1 MPGVRPWGLLLLL
14 LMSPLARAQDAH
26 YWTRQFGNRAWLLGG
41 AFIANPGDISAVY
54 YNPGALA
61 LLRTPELELTGTVF
75 ESTRLSVQN
84 GLGNGEGLTESRVDV
99 LPSLIAGSLRWGFL
113 GRSRLAYSLL
123 TRQGFIASLESR
135 EQGTGTDLGGVPGMD
150 QLAADVRLDQ
160 DVGEYWA
167 GLTWSF
173 PLGRHVGVGVS
184 PFVAVRDQETNI
196 QVLAQGSGPGG
207 SALLSTLGRDFHLR
221 HVRLLAKVG
230 VSYQRES
237 MSAGLTVTTPSVALW
252 GEGESSFERAVL
264 ERGFGL
270 SSTPASAFDFQEGL
284 AARFQS
290 SWAVALGVSGTLG
303 GTSVYLAAE
312 GFARVKPFTLVDAA
326 SFSPRDSQ
334 EVIDPDVDFALAP
347 LVNVALGVEQ
357 RLGSRLRA
365 YVSAHTDFSGVTA
378 TSRMNALLA
387 GWDLYHVATG
397 LHFTVGRARFTV
409 GGNVAWGQE
418 VTERL
423 ADALQRAGLQPLSP
437 SQKVRFLQL
446 SVIIGASFALAQQ
459 DESPDEDA
467 GDEAPSMR

>member
-14 LMSPLARAQDAH
+14 LVSPLARAQDAH

-41 AFIANPGDISAVY
+41 AFISNPGDISAVY

-75 ESTRLSVQN
+75 ESTSVTVQN
-84 GLGNGEGLTESRVDV
+84 GQGNGQGLTESRLDV

-113 GRSRLAYSLL
+113 GKSRLAYSLL
-123 TRQGFIASLESR
+123 TRQGFTASLESH
-135 EQGTGTDLGGVPGMD
+135 EQGTGMNLGGVPGMD

-173 PLGRHVGVGVS
+173 PLGKHVGVGVS
-184 PFVAVRDQETNI
+184 PFAAVRDQETNI
-196 QVLAQGSGPGG
+196 QVLAQGSGSGG

-221 HVRLLAKVG
+221 HVRLLAKLG
-230 VSYQRES
+230 VSYQREHL
-237 MSAGLTVTTPSVALW
+237 SAGLTVTTPSVALW
-252 GEGESSFERAVL
+252 GEGESNFERAIL

-270 SSTPASAFDFQEGL
+270 SSLPASAFDFQDGL
-284 AARFQS
+284 EARFHS
-290 SWAVALGVSGTLG
+290 SWAVALGVGGTLG
-303 GTSVYLAAE
+303 SSSVYLAAE
-312 GFARVKPFTLVDAA
+312 GFARVKPFTLVDA
-326 SFSPRDSQ
+326 SPFSPRDSQ

-365 YVSAHTDFSGVTA
+365 YLSAHTDFSGETE
-378 TSRMNALLA
+378 TSNMNALLS

-397 LHFTVGRARFTV
+397 LHFTVGRSRFTL
-409 GGNVAWGQE
+409 GGNVAFGQQT
-418 VTERL
+418 TERL
-423 ADALQRAGLQPLSP
+423 ADAVERAGLQPLSA
-437 SQKVRFLQL
+437 SQKIRFLQL
-446 SVIIGASFALAQQ
+446 SLIIGASFALVEKDQTA
-459 DESPDEDA
+459 DEDTA
-467 GDEAPSMR
+467 DEAPEMR